1 MFPSHFKR
9 IIENYLDAYNQ
20 MDVHRMMENFDQTIE
35 FEHQVDGR
43 IVLKLTGFREFKEQA
58 ELAKSIFIKR
68 RQTPSNWQFEGT
80 KVIVKIDFEG
90 ILAQDIQ
97 DNLKA
102 GDTLKMQGE
111 SEFVFF
117 QNKIIQITDRT
128 NS

>member
-20 MDVHRMMENFDQTIE
+20 MDVQRMMENFDQTIE

-43 IVLKLTGFREFKEQA
+43 IVLKLTGFREFKEHA
-58 ELAKSIFIKR
+58 ELAKSIFLKR

-80 KVIVKIDFEG
+80 TVKVQIHFEG
-90 ILAQDIQ
+90 ILAQDLR
-97 DNLKA
+97 DDLKS
-102 GDTLKMQGE
+102 GDAMIMHGE

>member
-20 MDVHRMMENFDQTIE
+20 MDVQRMMENFDQTIE

-43 IVLKLTGFREFKEQA
+43 IILKLTGFREFKEQA
-58 ELAKSIFIKR
+58 ELAKSIFISRK
-68 RQTPSNWQFEGT
+68 QTPSNWQFEGT

-90 ILAQDIQ
+90 ILAQDLQ

-102 GDTLKMQGE
+102 GDTLIMHGE

-117 QNKIIQITDRT
+117 QNKIIQIIDRT